1 MTVPSTRLLSGKSQS
16 LDDESKTDHPKRR
29 KTRNCNMITEQQ
41 LAEIIAFGRE
51 QHYVEFKGP
60 GLKTD
65 KQLLTK
71 VIRAMIGMA
80 NRRDGG
86 LVIIGVNEVEGRLDV
101 VGLNAGEL
109 ATWKHDHLADSVYA
123 YSDPTISFD
132 TGPLAHDG
140 ATVLVIE
147 VHQFDDVPVLC
158 KKSYGDVL
166 SEGALYIRGRRKP
179 ETTLVRSV
187 IDMRDLLD
195 LSTEKYLRRMLGTLK
210 GAGID
215 MGKLVSPSDE
225 ERFSDQLG
233 ELK

>member
-1 MTVPSTRLLSGKSQS
+1 
-16 LDDESKTDHPKRR
+16 
-29 KTRNCNMITEQQ
+29 MITEQQ

-51 QHYVEFKGP
+51 QRHVEFKGP
-60 GLKTD
+60 GFRTD

-86 LVIIGVNEVEGRLDV
+86 LVIIGVNEAEGRLNV
-101 VGLNAGEL
+101 VGLSEREL
-109 ATWKHDHLADSVYA
+109 ATWKHDHLSDSVYA
-123 YSDPTISFD
+123 YSEPTVRFD
-132 TGPLAHDG
+132 TGHLTHAS
-140 ATVLVIE
+140 ALLLVIE
-147 VHQFDDVPVLC
+147 VHEFDDVPVLC
-158 KKSYGDVL
+158 KKSYADVL
-166 SEGALYIRGRRKP
+166 SEGGLYTRGRRKP

-187 IDMRDLLD
+187 SDMRDLLD
-195 LSTEKYLRRMLGTLK
+195 LATEKYLRRMLGTLK

-215 MGKLVSPSDE
+215 LGKLVSPSDE

>member
-1 MTVPSTRLLSGKSQS
+1 MPSLRSSGHRTPPAVP
-16 LDDESKTDHPKRR
+16 
-29 KTRNCNMITEQQ
+29 MISEDQ
-41 LAEIIAFGRE
+41 LKEIIAFGRE
-51 QHYVEFKGP
+51 QHQVEFKGP
-60 GLKTD
+60 GSRTD

-86 LVIIGVNEVEGRLDV
+86 TVIIGINEVEGRLDV
-101 VGLNAGEL
+101 VGLNDGEL

-132 TGPLAHDG
+132 TGQVAHGG

-147 VHQFDDVPVLC
+147 VHQFDDVPILC

-187 IDMRDLLD
+187 SDMRDLVD
-195 LSTEKYLRRMLGTLK
+195 LSTEKALRRLLSTLK
-210 GAGID
+210 AAGVD
-215 MGKLVSPSDE
+215 LSNFVSPSDE
-225 ERFSDQLG
+225 ERFAEQLG
-233 ELK
+233 ELR